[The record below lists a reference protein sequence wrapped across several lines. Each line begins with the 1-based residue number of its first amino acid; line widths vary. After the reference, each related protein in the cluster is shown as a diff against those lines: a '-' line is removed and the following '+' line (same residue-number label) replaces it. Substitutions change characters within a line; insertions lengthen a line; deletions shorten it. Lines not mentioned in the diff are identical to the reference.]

1 MSEIFSNIEAMI
13 ILYAPTALMFITQ
26 FIDWFVSLRR
36 LTKLNV
42 NKQIEPL
49 LIKVNTLVNETKKY
63 KAGVDAIRQENAE
76 LLAYIKENQIVTQ
89 EVNKSL
95 EECSTGSAAEV
106 KCQDVGC
113 VKVCPCRSLCRIVC
127 RL

>member
-63 KAGVDAIRQENAE
+63 KAEVDAIRQENAE

-95 EECSTGSAAEV
+95 EECKEFMKALSAENVELKAELRR
-106 KCQDVGC
+106 
-113 VKVCPCRSLCRIVC
+113 KVCEAKEQENV
-127 RL
+127 